1 MKAGCKNDCDCF
13 IQHDSGVFSE
23 NSDIT
28 KPETRIT
35 KRIGNPDAVF
45 PGKENFENIPDTEIF
60 KGAICNPESSVTD
73 RNRPTEKSGSPS
85 HPGSGG
91 LPKFR
96 KEKRDADFNTEPHH
110 PII

>member
-35 KRIGNPDAVF
+35 KRIGNPDALF
-45 PGKENFENIPDTEIF
+45 PGKKISKIF
-60 KGAICNPESSVTD
+60 RIRRFSKEQSAI
-73 RNRPTEKSGSPS
+73 
-85 HPGSGG
+85 
-91 LPKFR
+91 R
-96 KEKRDADFNTEPHH
+96 KAL
-110 PII
+110 